1 MMMLDASR
9 SMVVVEPSCDNVSI
23 QGPFYCHGCM
33 GAAIAKVV
41 LYTTT
46 KVPREERV
54 QDQGKGTNER
64 VRLLLLS
71 NREQWDK
78 NGWKATCL
86 S

>member
-54 QDQGKGTNER
+54 QD
-64 VRLLLLS
+64 
-71 NREQWDK
+71 
-78 NGWKATCL
+78 
-86 S
+86 